1 MFLQFHSGSQV
12 ISYGLSI
19 GCFYSM
25 ILLKIQMFSY
35 TELAELPGWVD
46 EEVPLFFYC
55 QRWIFHIG
63 IHMIIKS

>member
-1 MFLQFHSGSQV
+1 MFLQFHFDNQV
-12 ISYGLSI
+12 IIYGLSF

-35 TELAELPGWVD
+35 TELAELLGWVD

-63 IHMIIKS
+63 IHVII